1 LAADADDTDAATWEA
16 VRTAAADAVGPGA
29 VVDELEWQ
37 SAGDVAWEVDVLSA
51 DGREHTVL
59 LDSAARVL
67 DVRLGD

>member
-1 LAADADDTDAATWEA
+1 MPSAETLKAASWEE
-16 VRTAAADAVGPGA
+16 VRTAAAAAVGPGA

-51 DGREHTVL
+51 NGREHTVL
-59 LDSAARVL
+59 LDATAQVL